1 MKREIAFLTLRVLW
15 GTGLVL
21 TALALIATPFL
32 LGASFKNS
40 DPPLGVYSLL
50 IGSVAIYC
58 CAIPYIIGLF
68 AGLRVINLL
77 LPEKTDISNLVL
89 NLKVLSYCSY
99 SFSLIFLMGQV
110 VFYSVYDFYM
120 YAITVLP
127 TLIIVLSGVTL
138 GVFFN
143 VVAMKLVEN
152 KGSTLGVNYRP
163 FKRFLFEFMGGLMI
177 LILVILVMTMEF

>member
-1 MKREIAFLTLRVLW
+1 MKRKIAFLTLRVLW

-21 TALALIATPFL
+21 TALALIATPFI
-32 LGASFKNS
+32 LGASFKHS

-50 IGSVAIYC
+50 TGSAAIYC
-58 CAIPYIIGLF
+58 CSIPYIIGLL
-68 AGLRVINLL
+68 AGLRIINLL
-77 LPEKTDISNLVL
+77 VPEKTDISNLVL

-99 SFSLIFLMGQV
+99 SFSLIFLMVQV
-110 VFYSVYDFYM
+110 LFYSVYDFYM

-143 VVAMKLVEN
+143 VLAMKLVEN
-152 KGSTLGVNYRP
+152 KGSAQSVAYRP
-163 FKRFLFEFMGGLMI
+163 FRRFLFEFIGGLMI
-177 LILVILVMTMEF
+177 LVLVILVMTMEF